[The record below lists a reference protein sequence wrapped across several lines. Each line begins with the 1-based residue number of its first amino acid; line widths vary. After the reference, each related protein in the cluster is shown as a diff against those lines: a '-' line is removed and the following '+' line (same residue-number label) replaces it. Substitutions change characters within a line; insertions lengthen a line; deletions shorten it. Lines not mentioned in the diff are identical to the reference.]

1 MFKNNLAKE
10 NLAVMYLRLSK
21 EDGEKTESNSISNQR
36 EIINSYARKIK
47 LQLSKSMWMMGIQ
60 VQILIVPILKK

>member
-21 EDGEKTESNSISNQR
+21 EDIEKS
-36 EIINSYARKIK
+36 RKICESTGAEFK
-47 LQLSKSMWMMGIQ
+47 VRSFAKGR
-60 VQILIVPILKK
+60 